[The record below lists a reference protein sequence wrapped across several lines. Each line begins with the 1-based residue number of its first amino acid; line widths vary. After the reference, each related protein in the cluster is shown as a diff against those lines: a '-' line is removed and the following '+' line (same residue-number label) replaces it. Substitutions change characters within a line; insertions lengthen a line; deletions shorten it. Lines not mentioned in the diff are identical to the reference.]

1 MWRMARI
8 FKVSQKDILVSPAEV
23 PPPDANIGTRLAH
36 VQARVSAACQ
46 RSGRRPDSVTIVAVT
61 KTFSSLFVRKAY
73 ALGLSQIGENRV
85 QEIIDKFGDGSLL
98 RACPGL
104 QLHLVGHLQ
113 TNKVR
118 KALQSVATIDSVDSL
133 RLAQIVD
140 REAAQMGRR
149 VRVLLE
155 VNTSGEP
162 QKYGLAP
169 DELVPCAEAVA
180 KLTSL
185 DLRGLMTVGPLV
197 EDADAV
203 RRSFALLRN
212 LFERV
217 QQKLNSPQWS
227 VLSMGMS
234 GDFETA
240 IEEGA
245 TEIRLGT
252 VLFGE
257 RSEP

>member
-1 MWRMARI
+1 MA
-8 FKVSQKDILVSPAEV
+8 
-23 PPPDANIGTRLAH
+23 
-36 VQARVSAACQ
+36 AACG
-46 RSGRRPDSVTIVAVT
+46 RSGRTATSVTIIAVT
-61 KTFSSLFVRKAY
+61 KTFPALIVRKAH
-73 ALGLSQIGENRV
+73 ALGLTHIGENRV
-85 QEIIDKFGDGSLL
+85 QEALDKFGNGLL
-98 RACPGL
+98 LKECPGL

-118 KALQSVATIDSVDSL
+118 KALQFVSSIDSVDSL
-133 RLAQIVD
+133 RLAQIID
-140 REAAQMGRR
+140 REAAQTGRR

-169 DELVPCAEAVA
+169 EDVLPCAEQVA
-180 KLTSL
+180 KLRSL
-185 DLRGLMTVGPLV
+185 NLQGLMTVGPLTD
-197 EDADAV
+197 DADAI
-203 RRSFALLRN
+203 RKSFGLLRG
-212 LFERV
+212 LFEQV
-217 QQKLNSPQWS
+217 QQKLNPLQWS

-234 GDFETA
+234 GDFEIA

-257 RSEP
+257 RSVP